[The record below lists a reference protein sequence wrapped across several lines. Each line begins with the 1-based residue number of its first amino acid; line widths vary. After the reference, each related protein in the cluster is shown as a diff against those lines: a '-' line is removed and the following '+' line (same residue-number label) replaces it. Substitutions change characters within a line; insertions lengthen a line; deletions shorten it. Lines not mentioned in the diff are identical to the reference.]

1 MVVPAPTPYGEV
13 EALVREAAGPYL
25 ESLVLFDLYQGPP
38 LPEGHKSLAFHLR
51 FRHPKRTLR
60 DEEVEEAVSR
70 VAEALR
76 ARGFGLRGL
85 DTP

>member
-1 MVVPAPTPYGEV
+1 M
-13 EALVREAAGPYL
+13 
-25 ESLVLFDLYQGPP
+25 LFR
-38 LPEGHKSLAFHLR
+38 S
-51 FRHPKRTLR
+51 RHPKRTLR